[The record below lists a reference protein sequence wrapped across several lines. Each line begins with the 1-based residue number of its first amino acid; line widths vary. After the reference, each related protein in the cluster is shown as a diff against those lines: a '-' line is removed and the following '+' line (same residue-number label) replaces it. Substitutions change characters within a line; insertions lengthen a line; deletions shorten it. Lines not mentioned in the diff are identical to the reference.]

1 VYVALASPVF
11 VFAPLALLLLAA
23 RPRGLRHWLWLA
35 VALVLAS
42 LWSRLMTGPSSGFA
56 AAVAVMSG
64 GLFVALALWSPGRPA
79 GRAVVA
85 ATVAFI
91 LALAGSSAL
100 GQPWPAVEADF
111 AETVGRSFERQA
123 AAFAGSGF
131 SPELVQQL
139 RALGDSSATI
149 AHYLASVIVL
159 QAIAGLVIAWRWHE
173 RVASS
178 PLLPPTER
186 FREYRFSDH
195 AVWLLILGLALVLG
209 RAQAKVAGLEL
220 FRWGAN
226 LLAVV
231 AVLYLA
237 RGLAV
242 YASAA
247 SRTARHVT
255 FILVIVAIVLWPIA
269 GSGLAL
275 LGLADSWIDFRRR
288 LGGAAT
294 GGVR

>member
-1 VYVALASPVF
+1 MLASPVF

-23 RPRGLRHWLWLA
+23 GPRGLRHWLWLG
-35 VALVLAS
+35 VALILAS
-42 LWSRLMTGPSSGFA
+42 LWSLSMAGPSSGFA
-56 AAVAVMSG
+56 AAVAVVSG
-64 GLFVALALWSPGRPA
+64 GLFVALALWSAGRPA

-85 ATVAFI
+85 ASVAFL
-91 LALAGSSAL
+91 LALAGSTLL
-100 GQPWPAVEADF
+100 GQPWPVVEAEF
-111 AETVGRSFERQA
+111 AATVSRSFERQA
-123 AAFAGSGF
+123 AAFAAGGF

-149 AHYLASVIVL
+149 AHYLAAVIVL
-159 QAIAGLVIAWRWHE
+159 QAIGGLVIAWRWHE

-178 PLLPPTER
+178 PLPPAAER

-195 AVWLLILGLALVLG
+195 AAWVLILGLALVLG
-209 RAQAKVAGLEL
+209 RAQAEVAGLAL

-231 AVLYLA
+231 GVLYLA

-255 FILVIVAIVLWPIA
+255 FILVVVAILLWPIA

-294 GGVR
+294 GGVP